1 MAERRELLSQQLDE
15 HEDDVIALRF
25 AFMTLARALDEK
37 GVLPLTTLAVQLART
52 AEDLRSGSA
61 RGTPGDLSGAAESL
75 DELRASFLLP
85 Q

>member
-25 AFMTLARALDEK
+25 AFMTLARALDEE
-37 GVLPLTTLAVQLART
+37 GVLPLTTLAVLLART
-52 AEDLRSGSA
+52 AEDLRRNSVP
-61 RGTPGDLSGAAESL
+61 GTPGDLSRAAERV
-75 DELRASFLLP
+75 DDLRASFLLP